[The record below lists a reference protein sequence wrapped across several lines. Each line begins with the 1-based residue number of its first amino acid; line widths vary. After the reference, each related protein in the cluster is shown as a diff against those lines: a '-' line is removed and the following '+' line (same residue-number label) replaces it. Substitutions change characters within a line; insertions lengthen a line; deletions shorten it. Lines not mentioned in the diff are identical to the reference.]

1 MESQENINFTNE
13 PQKADSNKKMNAQ
26 DKKGVL
32 LVVVLAVIAI
42 ALFANAFSAGNK
54 NQQDDSS
61 VHDVSVSESTTA
73 ESTTIPTTVQPTQAP
88 TEPNKENNTT
98 TTEATTESAE
108 TTKLEILRKVT
119 EGVNSIKSDT
129 ATYNAVR
136 SQTITLDLE
145 ECSLP
150 AFVGIVN
157 KVMDFF
163 EGETITEYSFV
174 NGKGVDAKT
183 GEEITA
189 NGSIPP
195 SNNLFR
201 LTEEGLADAT
211 EVKDGENTIY
221 TIIVVPESSTMD
233 NPRPPHHNSAG
244 DTFDLRKVEL
254 PIGAITKAD
263 FDYPGASISITVTP
277 DGKVIRYQQILK
289 IDGVGEGT
297 AMGMTASGKIVGS
310 IDEIWNITY

>member
-1 MESQENINFTNE
+1 MESQENINFE
-13 PQKADSNKKMNAQ
+13 KARADKQKKMSPQ
-26 DKKGVL
+26 DKKGIF
-32 LVVVLAVIAI
+32 LVVVLAIITI
-42 ALFANAFSAGNK
+42 ALFVNDFFPKDKNPEAESAIPN
-54 NQQDDSS
+54 
-61 VHDVSVSESTTA
+61 VSVSESTTS
-73 ESTTIPTTVQPTQAP
+73 ESTTIPTTVQPTQVP

-98 TTEATTESAE
+98 TTETTTASAE
-108 TTKLEILRKVT
+108 TTRQEILRKVT

-129 ATYNAVR
+129 ATYTAVR

-157 KVMDFF
+157 TVMDFF

-174 NGKGVDAKT
+174 NGKGIDAKT

-195 SNNLFR
+195 SNNFFR

-211 EVKDGENTIY
+211 MEKDGENTVY
-221 TIIVVPESSTMD
+221 TVVVVPESSTMD

-244 DTFDLRKVEL
+244 DTFDVRKVEL
-254 PIGAITKAD
+254 PVGAITKAD

-277 DGKVIRYQQILK
+277 DGKVIRYQQILN
-289 IDGVGEGT
+289 IDGVGEGA

-310 IDEIWNITY
+310 VNEIWNITY